1 MPAASDTHRDA
12 RCQMPEYA
20 TSQLC
25 VPRRVDQLAR
35 PLNAWSLGLFPF
47 PWHPLV
53 HQPSR
58 ATLAPLLL
66 FSFLND
72 DRTDRTDRLT
82 HARLLE
88 RQPSAHSWRDT
99 ADPALPSTLERPP
112 LCPLN
117 KTPTTRTGFVPSH
130 FSFFSHLF
138 LATVS
143 PLFALCNTP
152 SSLTLKPRSLLLP
165 VFTTTTVRV
174 RHTPSHL
181 ARRWTPLTNI
191 NMADGSLIMAPGASL
206 LSTALTPVATLHTGG
221 VLDASVTHAMPGSE
235 TATLAIASSSASLVP
250 AAKPSMSVLDKGQ
263 MIQGIFNGEYC
274 EMRQTM
280 RAATGRSQAG
290 GLSGWQ

>member
-1 MPAASDTHRDA
+1 MHASCVRYA
-12 RCQMPEYA
+12 QRCQMPEYA

-35 PLNAWSLGLFPF
+35 PLNAWSLGLFPS

-99 ADPALPSTLERPP
+99 ADPALPSTLERPLSP
-112 LCPLN
+112 FN

-130 FSFFSHLF
+130 FSFFYHLL

-152 SSLTLKPRSLLLP
+152 LRSLLSHARCFFQSLP
-165 VFTTTTVRV
+165 QQ
-174 RHTPSHL
+174 PSEFD
-181 ARRWTPLTNI
+181 ARQVI
-191 NMADGSLIMAPGASL
+191 SPGAGRHSPT
-206 LSTALTPVATLHTGG
+206 STWQTDP
-221 VLDASVTHAMPGSE
+221 
-235 TATLAIASSSASLVP
+235 SSWLP
-250 AAKPSMSVLDKGQ
+250 A
-263 MIQGIFNGEYC
+263 
-274 EMRQTM
+274 
-280 RAATGRSQAG
+280 
-290 GLSGWQ
+290 